1 MTVDPAIVLVLR
13 AALALLFSLAAVHKA
28 RAPREFR
35 AVLGAYRLL
44 PAVLVGPAA
53 IVLPAVEAA
62 LAAALATPRLG
73 AAGLVGAAALLLVY
87 AGAMAVNL
95 ARGRRD
101 LDCGCL
107 GFARRRPIGP
117 GLVARNLVL
126 AAAAL
131 GGAAAPGLRPL
142 LWVDAVTVGAGTAA
156 LAALWVAAEGLH
168 AHTPALARLRGTA

>member
-1 MTVDPAIVLVLR
+1 MDPALVLVLR
-13 AALALLFSLAAVHKA
+13 AALALLFALAAVHKA

-53 IVLPAVEAA
+53 LALPAVEAA
-62 LAAALATPRLG
+62 LAAALALPAVEG
-73 AAGLVGAAALLLVY
+73 AGLVGAAALLLLY

-107 GFARRRPIGP
+107 GPARRRPIGP

-131 GGAAAPGLRPL
+131 GGAAAPGRRPL
-142 LWVDAVTVGAGTAA
+142 VWVDAITVGAGTAA
-156 LAALWVAAEGLH
+156 LAALWVAAERLSAH
-168 AHTPALARLRGTA
+168 APALARLRGTA